1 MGTLTVRNIQGRN
14 NNAPLSPD
22 GLVVTGVCTVTGIS
36 SFTDVVSSGIVTAD
50 AFYGD
55 GSNLTGISTA
65 AVPGI
70 STQLHT
76 VLNTVNASGIVTAS
90 AFSGDGG
97 DLTGLNIPA
106 SFTWLEASLF

>member
-22 GLVVTGVCTVTGIS
+22 GLVVTGICTAT
-36 SFTDVVSSGIVTAD
+36 SFSGSGA
-50 AFYGD
+50 
-55 GSNLTGISTA
+55 NLTGISTA